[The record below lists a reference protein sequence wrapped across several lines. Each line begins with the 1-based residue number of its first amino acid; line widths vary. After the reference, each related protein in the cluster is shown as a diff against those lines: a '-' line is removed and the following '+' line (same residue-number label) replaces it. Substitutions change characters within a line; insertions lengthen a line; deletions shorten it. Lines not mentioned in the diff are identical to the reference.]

1 MHERMRSS
9 LDGTLAAAMA
19 DALDGLSAGI
29 FLVDA
34 DGRIVHAN
42 AAARLVLAR
51 GDILCGPAGR
61 LAACDAEANRVLQ
74 DAFLGAR
81 SNAPVDNKATAL
93 PLTARDGTRYVARVL
108 QLPAGG
114 RRRSGMNYAAAA
126 AVFVSEAVLDAR
138 SLHGVIA
145 KAYRLTPTELRILL
159 AILDCGGVRAVA
171 EALGIAVTTVKTHLG
186 RVFEKTGTSRQ
197 ADLVR
202 LVAGFSSSLVR

>member
-1 MHERMRSS
+1 
-9 LDGTLAAAMA
+9 MA

-42 AAARLVLAR
+42 AAAHLVLAR
-51 GDILCGPAGR
+51 GDVLCGPAGR
-61 LAACDAEANRVLQ
+61 LAACDAGANRILQ
-74 DAFLGAR
+74 DAFSGAG
-81 SNAPVDNKATAL
+81 SGNVPADNKGTAL

-108 QLPAGG
+108 QLTAGG
-114 RRRSGMNYAAAA
+114 RRRSGMNYAATA

-138 SLHGVIA
+138 SLREVIA
-145 KAYRLTPTELRILL
+145 KAYELTPTELRILL
-159 AILDCGGVRAVA
+159 AILDCGGVRGVA
-171 EALGIAVTTVKTHLG
+171 ETLGIAVTTVKTHLG

-202 LVAGFSSSLVR
+202 LVAGFSNSLVR